1 MANWSIFGAQ
11 TVLALG
17 KRLAILLAAVAAYS
31 LAAAW
36 LIRRLDLQ
44 ISDWAGSAGLI
55 NTIVLGLLM
64 SFRNRA
70 AYERWWE
77 ARTLWGQLVN
87 DSRNLSVKVATFV
100 PADAHGRSDVAN
112 ALVGFAVALNRQLRG
127 EQIHLWDIR
136 GFEQENDDPP
146 HVPLALVQRLFGVVA
161 NWKQAGI
168 VDTAVILSLDPH
180 LRGLLDVCGGC
191 EKIRGTPLS
200 PSYRSL
206 LRAGLVLN
214 VLAGPWLIAQ
224 RFGFWGIPAFELM
237 CFFLLGLELIDS
249 EVEEPF
255 GRGRDDLDLDRYCE
269 TIRQGVAAS
278 LPLS

>member
-17 KRLAILLAAVAAYS
+17 KRLAILLAVIAAYS
-31 LAAAW
+31 LAANW
-36 LIRRLDLQ
+36 LIRWLDLQ
-44 ISDWAGSAGLI
+44 IPDWASSAGLI

-64 SFRNRA
+64 NFRNRA

-77 ARTLWGQLVN
+77 ARGLWGQLVN
-87 DSRNLSVKVATFV
+87 DSRNLSVKVAAFV
-100 PADAHGRSDVAN
+100 PPDAPGRSDVAH

-127 EQIHLWDIR
+127 EPTHVREFR
-136 GFEQENDDPP
+136 GFENETDDPP
-146 HVPLALVQRLFGVVA
+146 HVPLFFVQRIVRIVA
-161 NWKQAGI
+161 DWKRVAI
-168 VDTAVILSLDPH
+168 VDTAVLLSLDPH
-180 LRGLLDVCGGC
+180 MRGLLDVCGGC
-191 EKIRGTPLS
+191 EKIRNTPLS

-206 LRAGLVLN
+206 LRAGLVVN
-214 VLAGPWLIAQ
+214 VLAGPWMVAT
-224 RFGFWGIPAFELM
+224 RFGFWGIPAFELI

-269 TIRQGVAAS
+269 TIRSGVSAS
-278 LPLS
+278 LPVA